1 MSLNDVAKGTLKTG
15 WGAAKLLITAGRFNK
30 KKKEVRVPQGPQR
43 RHLPAQAGS
52 MKDRRDADALA
63 RLEAESVESVIEEGL
78 WKHHRLLPPVEHSP
92 RYQTF
97 HALLR
102 VLLYYNSFEPLL
114 LGLEAA
120 DGDLSDGHE
129 AYRAALASTNWESP
143 TGPMT
148 MDSNRQAI
156 VDNYMN
162 AVVEAED
169 GSLVLETI
177 ATTNG
182 VSQGTTVYDRFDDCS
197 IF

>member
-1 MSLNDVAKGTLKTG
+1 
-15 WGAAKLLITAGRFNK
+15 
-30 KKKEVRVPQGPQR
+30 
-43 RHLPAQAGS
+43 
-52 MKDRRDADALA
+52 
-63 RLEAESVESVIEEGL
+63 
-78 WKHHRLLPPVEHSP
+78 
-92 RYQTF
+92 
-97 HALLR
+97 
-102 VLLYYNSFEPLL
+102 
-114 LGLEAA
+114 
-120 DGDLSDGHE
+120 
-129 AYRAALASTNWESP
+129 
-143 TGPMT
+143 MT